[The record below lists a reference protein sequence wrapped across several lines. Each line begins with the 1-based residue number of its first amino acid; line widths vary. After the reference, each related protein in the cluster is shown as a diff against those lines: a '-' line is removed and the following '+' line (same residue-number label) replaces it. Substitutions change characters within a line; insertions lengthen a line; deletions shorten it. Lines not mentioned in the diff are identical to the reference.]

1 MDLKKTYQAACHLLK
16 EGYDNFSTV
25 TNNQLGM
32 KNVYEDSALSFERAI
47 SKIKLL
53 KKYAKKQSRSWIPGY
68 TSGNTTN
75 NSMNGGKSRKSRK
88 SRRRSKTMRRN
99 NSK

>member
-75 NSMNGGKSRKSRK
+75 NSMNGGKSRKTRK